1 MALEWRN
8 KKTWNVAGT
17 VLTLGWIAFFLAR
30 AKDRPDDPLSDL
42 IFIVPIVLWI
52 AIIVATRLLAI
63 DGAPDRRG
71 R

>member
-1 MALEWRN
+1 MDFDWRN
-8 KKTWNVAGT
+8 KKTWNIAGA
-17 VLTLGWIAFFLAR
+17 VLTLGWIAFVLAR
-30 AKDRPDDPLSDL
+30 TKDRPDDPLSDL

-52 AIIVATRLLAI
+52 AIIVAMRLLRI

>member
-17 VLTLGWIAFFLAR
+17 VLTLGWIAFVLAR
-30 AKDRPDDPLSDL
+30 VKDQPDDRLSEL

-52 AIIVATRLLAI
+52 AIIVATRLLGV
-63 DGAPDRRG
+63 DGAPNRRG

>member
-1 MALEWRN
+1 MALDWRN

-17 VLTLGWIAFFLAR
+17 VLTLGWIAFVLAR
-30 AKDRPDDPLSDL
+30 VKEQPDDRLSDL

-52 AIIVATRLLAI
+52 AIIVATRLL
-63 DGAPDRRG
+63 GVGGGPDRPG

>member
-1 MALEWRN
+1 MAFDWRN
-8 KKTWNVAGT
+8 KKTWNIAGA
-17 VLTLGWIAFFLAR
+17 VLTLGWIAFVLAR
-30 AKDRPDDPLSDL
+30 TKDRPDDPLGDL

-52 AIIVATRLLAI
+52 AIILATRLLAI